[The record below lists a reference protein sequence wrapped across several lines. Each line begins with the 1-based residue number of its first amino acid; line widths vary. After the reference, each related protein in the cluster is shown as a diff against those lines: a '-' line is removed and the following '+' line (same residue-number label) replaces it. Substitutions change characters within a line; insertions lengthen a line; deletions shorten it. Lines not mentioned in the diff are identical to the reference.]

1 MQEYEIKMPISDNPN
16 AIGLTRLADV
26 THFIWLLKSNQV
38 KLLIKRQYFDIADNF
53 IKKTDKELIAENVNV
68 VNALSPTLDMLVSNG
83 EVVNEQYGEDPSQ
96 FPGAVGEYTLFI
108 NMKIKDI
115 LPSATGEVGDMKVS
129 DLISM
134 AIQQQIAVSDSRG
147 NM

>member
-1 MQEYEIKMPISDNPN
+1 MQEYEIKIPLSNDQN

-38 KLLIKRQYFDIADNF
+38 KLLIKRQYLDVAKNL
-53 IKKTDKELIAENVNV
+53 IKETDKDLVAENINV
-68 VNALSPTLDMLVSNG
+68 VNSLSPSLDMLISNG
-83 EVVNEQYGEDPSQ
+83 VVVNDLYGEDTSL
-96 FPGAVGEYTLFI
+96 FPGAVGEYTLFVNI
-108 NMKIKDI
+108 KIKDI
-115 LPSATGEVGDMKVS
+115 VPSATGEVGDMKVS